1 MADALGLGPSGRKA
15 LGVQVLLPAPNKLL
29 KAAGRPLLTIYYS
42 NGFLSKGKEAGD
54 L

>member
-1 MADALGLGPSGRKA
+1 
-15 LGVQVLLPAPNKLL
+15 LL